1 MDWLRALSRL
11 RDEGR
16 SGVLVT
22 VTAVRGHAPREA
34 GAKMVVT
41 AEETWDS
48 IGGGNLEASAVSRAR
63 HMLAAGTTSP
73 ERTELSLHEHART
86 TYGRQCCGGEVS
98 LLFEP
103 LPARPVV
110 AVFGLGHVGAELG
123 RVLSRLPIVVHLVDS
138 RTAQVEQLRALGLTS
153 GLADVRITHAPAPET
168 VLADLPAHAHVL
180 VMTHDHAEDLVLCDA
195 ALRRGDLGSVG
206 VIGSSAKWQRFRKRL
221 LEAGHTDA
229 AISTITSPIGL
240 PDLPGKQPAV
250 IAISVAAALVGTL
263 QLDAV
268 PAEVLDPPEAH
279 PAETSGAPPVDP
291 HPSAAPPLDP
301 HPSAAPPR

>member
-1 MDWLRALSRL
+1 MDWLRALAHL
-11 RDEGR
+11 REDGR
-16 SGVLVT
+16 SGVMVT

-34 GAKMVVT
+34 GAKMVVA

-48 IGGGNLEASAVSRAR
+48 IGGGNLEASAVAHAR
-63 HMLAAGTTSP
+63 ELLAAGTLEP
-73 ERTELSLHEHART
+73 ERIDLSLHEHAPT

-123 RVLSRLPIVVHLVDS
+123 RILARLPIVVHLVDS
-138 RTAQVEQLRALGLTS
+138 RRGQVEDLTALGLGD
-153 GLADVRITHAPAPET
+153 GLADVRISHAPVPET

-180 VMTHDHAEDLVLCDA
+180 VMTHDHAEDLVLCEA

-229 AISTITSPIGL
+229 SISTLTSPIGL

-250 IAISVAAALVGTL
+250 IAISVAAALVRTL
-263 QLDAV
+263 WAPAVIPSEMSRGGGQQLV
-268 PAEVLDPPEAH
+268 
-279 PAETSGAPPVDP
+279 SG
-291 HPSAAPPLDP
+291 S
-301 HPSAAPPR
+301 